1 MIISDETM
9 KPIIYVCNE
18 TGKIIEKSGPI
29 DYGSAHGFL
38 VVKKYP
44 VLYAENLSRFNC
56 MQQIYGLPFGKVDC
70 AGKLTP
76 GLYWSYGYKRKG
88 KARR

>member
-76 GLYWSYGYKRKG
+76 GV
-88 KARR
+88 